1 MKKLLFI
8 AILLFTF
15 PISAQ
20 AHSGLASSTPAEGET
35 LDASPAQIGLQFESA
50 IQQGEMAMKDESGNA
65 VEIADVSVSELEL
78 IGQLDEELPN
88 GAYTVDWSAISQDGH
103 EITGTLTFN
112 VAAAAIEEEAAD
124 EAAEDA
130 AAEDAAS
137 EDAASEDTTQTEEAE
152 EAVTAE
158 DEQSEVAAA
167 PAVEPA
173 KAEIPWVT
181 IIIIAVLLM
190 AAAAFFAMARRK

>member
-130 AAEDAAS
+130 AS

>member
-112 VAAAAIEEEAAD
+112 VAAAIEEEAAD
-124 EAAEDA
+124 E

>member
-15 PISAQ
+15 PISAN

-50 IQQGEMAMKDESGNA
+50 IQQGDMAMTDESGNA
-65 VEIADVSVSELEL
+65 VEIADVRVSELEL

-88 GAYTVDWSAISQDGH
+88 GAYTVDWSALSQDGH

-124 EAAEDA
+124 EAAEEPA
-130 AAEDAAS
+130 
-137 EDAASEDTTQTEEAE
+137 TEEATGTEETE
-152 EAVTAE
+152 EAATAE
-158 DEQSEVAAA
+158 EEQSEVAASA
-167 PAVEPA
+167 AVEPA
-173 KAEIPWVT
+173 KAEIPWIT

-190 AAAAFFAMARRK
+190 AGAAFFVMARRK

>member
-130 AAEDAAS
+130 AS

-173 KAEIPWVT
+173 QAEIPWVT